1 MQMNKSI
8 AGKLYL
14 GFGLIMV
21 IVVFAFIVNW
31 IAVKHEQ
38 NTRELYKE
46 SISMVETLSKLDKM
60 RNENRL
66 YLRNFLLNGDRRE
79 ADALAHGETSLD
91 ALFSQTKE
99 TAGSLGDNGTSVKQL
114 LDQLADSEREWMRN
128 FANPLM
134 EKRRQVDTGSATV
147 SELQIAYLQATPTPE
162 QKARE
167 EQPLLQLASIIKTA
181 NGKASDS
188 DNFAALMITLVT
200 GF

>member
-46 SISMVETLSKLDKM
+46 SISMVESLSKLDKM

-91 ALFSQTKE
+91 ALLSQTKE
-99 TAGSLGDNGTSVKQL
+99 TAGNLGDSSVKQL

-134 EKRRQVDTGSATV
+134 
-147 SELQIAYLQATPTPE
+147 
-162 QKARE
+162 
-167 EQPLLQLASIIKTA
+167 
-181 NGKASDS
+181 
-188 DNFAALMITLVT
+188 
-200 GF
+200 

>member
-38 NTRELYKE
+38 STRELFKQ
-46 SISMVETLSKLDKM
+46 SISMVENLSGLDKK

-79 ADALAHGETSLD
+79 ADLLAKGQVDLD
-91 ALFSQTKE
+91 GLINQIKA
-99 TAGSLGDNGTSVKQL
+99 TAGSLGDNG
-114 LDQLADSEREWMRN
+114 
-128 FANPLM
+128 
-134 EKRRQVDTGSATV
+134 
-147 SELQIAYLQATPTPE
+147 
-162 QKARE
+162 
-167 EQPLLQLASIIKTA
+167 
-181 NGKASDS
+181 
-188 DNFAALMITLVT
+188 
-200 GF
+200 